1 MMTASTPE
9 YGKFRRGFLLAL
21 ALGITLLFFGMI
33 RPFLIAIVMAGILAG
48 LTYPLYE
55 RLRDGRW
62 LRRRSRRPTI
72 AALTTLA
79 LVLVLVLV
87 PTLVLAGIVVDQA
100 INVSQDVKPWVQR
113 QIAEP
118 ARVERFIERI
128 PFLDRVSA
136 FREPI
141 VQKLGEVTAQLGQFL
156 IRSLA
161 SATRGAVAFFFQL
174 FIMLYAMFFFLVDGR
189 AIKDRLL
196 HFIPL
201 PQADKD
207 RMAGK
212 FLSVARATLKGTLV
226 IGIVQGVLAGVAFAV
241 VGINAAV
248 FWGAVMAVLSIIPG
262 IGTALVWV
270 PAAVYLFASGQ
281 LVAGIGLTVWCA
293 AIVGTADN
301 FLRPWLVGKDTQMP
315 DLLILLATLGG
326 LLLFGAVGIVIG
338 PIVAALFLTVWD
350 IVGAAF
356 RDELK
361 SSATAG
367 R

>member
-1 MMTASTPE
+1 MTASAPL
-9 YGKFRRGFLLAL
+9 YGRFRRGFLLAL
-21 ALGITLLFFGMI
+21 ALGITLLFFAMI
-33 RPFLIAIVMAGILAG
+33 RPFLIAIVMAAILAG

-55 RLRDGRW
+55 RMRESRW
-62 LRRRSRRPTI
+62 LHRRARRSMI
-72 AALTTLA
+72 ASLVTLA
-79 LVLVLVLV
+79 LVLILVLV
-87 PTLVLAGIVVDQA
+87 PTLVLAGIVVNQA
-100 INVSQDVKPWVQR
+100 VDVSREVRPWVEQ
-113 QIAEP
+113 QLAEP
-118 ARVERFIERI
+118 ARLERFLDRI

-136 FREPI
+136 YREPI

-156 IRSLA
+156 VRSLA
-161 SATRGAVAFFFQL
+161 TATRGAVAFFFQL

-189 AIKDRLL
+189 VIKDRLL
-196 HFIPL
+196 HFVPL

-226 IGIVQGVLAGVAFAV
+226 IGIVQGVLAGAAFAV
-241 VGINAAV
+241 VGIKAAV

-262 IGTALVWV
+262 VGTALVWV
-270 PAAVYLFASGQ
+270 PAAIYLFASGQ
-281 LVAGIGLTVWCA
+281 VVAGIGLTAWCG

-326 LLLFGAVGIVIG
+326 LILFGAVGIVIG

-356 RDELK
+356 RDELER
-361 SSATAG
+361 SPTG
-367 R
+367 